1 MEDIID
7 LIATNASPANVSD
20 AIKNALFAKAAERID
35 AVRPSVSTSIFN
47 ENDLEQ
53 EYDDTDGGEEYYEDE
68 DEWT

>member
-35 AVRPSVSTSIFN
+35 AVRPSVSSSIFN

-68 DEWT
+68 EE

>member
-68 DEWT
+68 DE

>member
-35 AVRPSVSTSIFN
+35 AVIPSVSSSIFN

-68 DEWT
+68 EE

>member
-35 AVRPSVSTSIFN
+35 AVRPSVSSSMFN
-47 ENDLEQ
+47 ENDLEL
-53 EYDDTDGGEEYYEDE
+53 EDDDTDGGEEYYEDD
-68 DEWT
+68 DE